1 MKYNKSLFLV
11 LLFSLGA
18 VTACGKGGEEP
29 APFNPGATDVVIPD
43 VNINDEFFNHE
54 KTYPETLLMNYR
66 QVSLLA
72 DPEDAQQLRPL
83 GQFKY
88 DNSNL
93 SFVSADPT
101 IATVS
106 DDGLITGIA
115 KGKTSVTVSDKDNAD
130 LKIVIPVTVNDE
142 IIDDPAT
149 TDVDERIEAAK
160 PFKDVQED
168 IKGVVDYEMYEKSVY
183 KNNAL
188 KSYSRWDQQLTASY
202 DDAYMRIKET
212 DADSLT
218 FDGAIDHTKYEWVF
232 YTDDFFDTY
241 VFHQTG
247 EVKNYFKIATQSY
260 MGENRYQ
267 PIFDLL
273 ANLFTSGSD
282 IFTNTI
288 KNASLEQFVDFATND
303 YSNVTN
309 KLYGTTGEG
318 NMFLACTYTFTD
330 TATQDDETRYGIPY
344 GTSMPTAYDFRYI
357 IENNQQI
364 GYNMHITTTY
374 SIGSDE
380 YTELYDI
387 DHLYERIDEQKSQ
400 IYKPNKKDYTEVYNI
415 FDV

>member
-18 VTACGKGGEEP
+18 ATACGGEEP
-29 APFNPGATDVVIPD
+29 APFNPGPTDVVIPD
-43 VNINDEFFNHE
+43 ININEEFFNHE
-54 KTYPETLLMNYR
+54 KTYPNSLLMNYR

-83 GQFKY
+83 GQFNY

-93 SFVSADPT
+93 SFVSADPA

-106 DDGLITGIA
+106 EDGLITGIA
-115 KGKTSVTVSDKDNAD
+115 KGKTTVTVSDKDNAD

-160 PFKDVQED
+160 PFKQITEE
-168 IKGVVDYEMYEKSVY
+168 IKGVVDYEMYEKSIYV
-183 KNNAL
+183 NNKL

-202 DDAYMRIKET
+202 DDAYMRILET

-232 YTDDFFDTY
+232 YTDAFYDTY
-241 VFHQTG
+241 IFHQTG

-260 MGENRYQ
+260 MEGERYQ
-267 PIFDLL
+267 PILDIL
-273 ANLFTSGSD
+273 ANLFTSGSA
-282 IFTNTI
+282 IFSNTLE
-288 KNASLEQFVDFATND
+288 NASLKQFVDFATND

-318 NMFLACTYTFTD
+318 NMLLACTYTFTD

-344 GTSMPTAYDFRYI
+344 GTSMPTAYNFRYI
-357 IENNQQI
+357 IENNQQV
-364 GYNMHITTTY
+364 GYNIHITTTY
-374 SIGSDE
+374 SIGSDA

-387 DHLYERIDEQKSQ
+387 DHLYEKIDEQKSQ
-400 IYKPNKKDYTEVYNI
+400 IFKPNKKDYTEVYSV